1 MFNEENMENKEEF
14 TVGGYTFISVEDAEL
29 AKSEAK
35 KISYI
40 EGHTDMNNI
49 SVIKSVY
56 SKALEERYFQT
67 PIGFEYMRKLQ
78 KRIVDSEE
86 SAENV
91 KPIPLYISFR
101 HVNLSEAEPVKKRT
115 SKAKKVEN
123 ELRVKYRNACLIATI
138 FAVMAVVMFLISL
151 NGTTVNAYNYK
162 AAVTNTYAE
171 WEAELTERENAVREK
186 ERELNIIP

>member
-1 MFNEENMENKEEF
+1 MENTEGLTIGGF
-14 TVGGYTFISVEDAEL
+14 TFLTEEDAEL
-29 AKSEAK
+29 ARSEAK

-40 EGHTDMNNI
+40 ESHTDMSNI

-78 KRIVDSEE
+78 KEIIDSEE

-91 KPIPLYISFR
+91 KPIPMYVSFR
-101 HVNLSEAEPVKKRT
+101 RVNLSESEPVKKRT
-115 SKAKKVEN
+115 SKAKKQEH
-123 ELRVKYRNACLIATI
+123 ELRVKYRNACLIAGI
-138 FAVMAVVMFLISL
+138 FAALVVIMLFISL
-151 NGTTVNAYNYK
+151 NGTTMNAYNYK
-162 AAVTNTYAE
+162 AAVTNTYAQ

-186 ERELNIIP
+186 ERELNIYP